1 MITEYNHKKEMERM
15 KQEII
20 AEVLSR
26 IKISVDTKQAIID
39 IKELEEALKN
49 FGNKGGF

>member
-1 MITEYNHKKEMERM
+1 MSKKIIKKDTCCKYITIN
-15 KQEII
+15 
-20 AEVLSR
+20 
-26 IKISVDTKQAIID
+26 D